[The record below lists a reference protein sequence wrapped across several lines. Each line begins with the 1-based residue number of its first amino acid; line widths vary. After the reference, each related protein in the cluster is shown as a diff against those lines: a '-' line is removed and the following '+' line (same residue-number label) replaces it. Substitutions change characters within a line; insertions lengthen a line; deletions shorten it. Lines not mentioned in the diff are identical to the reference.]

1 MKIGLALGGGSARGL
16 AHITVLQ
23 AFDDLGV
30 KPVIMSGCSMGAL
43 VGAAYASGISAKDI
57 AEHACSV
64 LDNRIEA
71 VRHIFTANKG
81 NLFDLLNFKG
91 LGAVH
96 VDGKHLADLVMP
108 KGTAERVEDTSI
120 PFKVV
125 ATDFYN
131 QEQHVF
137 VTGDMAEV
145 VAASIAIPGV
155 ISAPEINGRLF
166 VDGGMTNPVPF
177 DLIRDEADFVV
188 AVDVTGR
195 PIRQPEKHPSNIELA
210 TGAMLTMF
218 RQIAVIR
225 RELAPPDVYIEP
237 NVEDF
242 GAGDFF
248 SIREILHAARPARD
262 ELKRAL
268 EAHINAVS

>member
-16 AHITVLQ
+16 AHIMILQ
-23 AFDDLGV
+23 AFDELGL

-43 VGAAYASGISAKDI
+43 VGSAYASGISAKDI
-57 AEHACSV
+57 AEHACGV

-71 VRHIFTANKG
+71 VRHIFSANKG

-96 VDGKHLADLVMP
+96 VDGRNLADLVMP
-108 KGTAERVEDTSI
+108 EGTAKRVEDTEI

-137 VTGDMAEV
+137 LEGNMAEV

-155 ISAPEINGRLF
+155 ISAPEINGRLY

-177 DLIRDEADFVV
+177 DLIRDEADIVV

-195 PIRQPEKHPSNIELA
+195 PVRQPQKHPSNIELA

-225 RELAPPDVYIEP
+225 REMAPPDIYIEP
-237 NVEDF
+237 NVDDF
-242 GAGDFF
+242 AAGDFF
-248 SIREILHAARPARD
+248 KVREILNAARPARD

-268 EAHINAVS
+268 ETHLNAAS